1 MDNKTYSV
9 EEIKDIIAPIAK
21 QHGVTRVYLF
31 GSYARGEATEQ
42 SDIDLCI
49 DAAAI
54 RGMFAMGG
62 LYADLQDALKKQ
74 LDIVTVRSLRYN
86 TDTTFLENMQKDRLL
101 IYEAA

>member
-1 MDNKTYSV
+1 MEQKTYSI
-9 EEIKDIIAPIAK
+9 EEIRDIIAPILK
-21 QHGVTRVYLF
+21 RHHVDRVYLF

-54 RGMFAMGG
+54 RGMFALGG
-62 LYADLQDALKKQ
+62 LYADLEEALKKQ
-74 LDIVTVRSLRYN
+74 LDIVTVKSLKYN
-86 TDTTFLENMQKDRLL
+86 TNTAFLENMRKDRVL

>member
-1 MDNKTYSV
+1 MDKKTYSID
-9 EEIKDIIAPIAK
+9 EIIAIIAPIAK
-21 QHGVTRVYLF
+21 LHGVDRVYLF

-54 RGMFAMGG
+54 RGMFALGG
-62 LYADLQDALKKQ
+62 LYADLEEALQKR
-74 LDIVTVRSLRYN
+74 LDIVTVKSLKYN
-86 TDTTFLENMQKDRLL
+86 ADADFLENMQRDRVL

>member
-1 MDNKTYSV
+1 MDNRTYSV
-9 EEIKDIIAPIAK
+9 DEIRDIIAPIAK
-21 QHGVTRVYLF
+21 LYGVDRVYLF

-54 RGMFAMGG
+54 HGLFAMGG
-62 LYADLQDALKKQ
+62 LYADLEEALQKR
-74 LDIVTVRSLRYN
+74 LDIVTVKSLKYN
-86 TDTTFLENMQKDRLL
+86 TNTRFIENMQKDRVL

>member
-1 MDNKTYSV
+1 MDQKKYTI
-9 EEIKDIIAPIAK
+9 EEIKAIIAPIAK
-21 QHGVTRVYLF
+21 LHSVDRVYLF

-54 RGMFAMGG
+54 RGMFALGS
-62 LYADLQDALKKQ
+62 LYADLEEALRKP
-74 LDIVTVRSLRYN
+74 LDIVTVKSLKYN
-86 TDTTFLENMQKDRLL
+86 TNTTFLENMRKDRVL